1 MFPVKVYDKHGN
13 LLRTISSEELD
24 KKSTE
29 ELFAKKARGMNW
41 RKSALVKKEMKKK
54 AAIET
59 NNELFARN
67 PEWNKEHNIE
77 TKD

>member
-1 MFPVKVYDKHGN
+1 MYPVKVNDKHGN
-13 LLRTISSEELD
+13 LLRVISSEELSKRSD
-24 KKSTE
+24 E
-29 ELFAKKARGMNW
+29 IFFAKKERGSNW
-41 RKSALVKKEMKKK
+41 RKSALVKKEMKRKE
-54 AAIET
+54 ASET